1 MEINNY
7 WVVGLPIDIDTDIN
21 IDMLSAVEKFKRATY
36 IRENPKRFLNELN
49 EDSVDTENMK
59 YYYIR
64 IEDIVDEIY
73 EKGQCGDRGCPYG
86 FAAAGFEPSRTFSP
100 LCERRAGSAAY
111 SR

>member
-49 EDSVDTENMK
+49 EDSVDTKNMK
-59 YYYIR
+59 YYYIK
-64 IEDIVDEIY
+64 IEDIVDEIC
-73 EKGQCGDRGCPYG
+73 EKGLISKQKAIAIKLESLVG
-86 FAAAGFEPSRTFSP
+86 
-100 LCERRAGSAAY
+100 RRFNKKTLDQ
-111 SR
+111 